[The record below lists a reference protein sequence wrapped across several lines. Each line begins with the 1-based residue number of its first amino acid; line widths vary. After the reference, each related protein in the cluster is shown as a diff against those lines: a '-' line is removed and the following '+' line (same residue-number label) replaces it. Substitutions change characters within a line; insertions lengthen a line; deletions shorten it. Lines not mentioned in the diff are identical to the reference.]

1 MVVFSRP
8 ILSAPAGM
16 DLGGG
21 GGAAAPIDLRK
32 STKKI
37 SNSFVADNSSEHTYI
52 PKLILFIV
60 YLFDN
65 NLRQY
70 IDPNIIAGMV
80 NADSIDRGDHQALMD
95 RRKQKNPNA
104 KPTIMKRGGVLRSLI
119 LHPMLRKIKIIVV
132 LSKSMVMMPLPPRSS
147 RIICEQI

>member
-1 MVVFSRP
+1 M
-8 ILSAPAGM
+8 
-16 DLGGG
+16 
-21 GGAAAPIDLRK
+21 
-32 STKKI
+32 
-37 SNSFVADNSSEHTYI
+37 
-52 PKLILFIV
+52 

-104 KPTIMKRGGVLRSLI
+104 KPTIMKRTKLREYIYECIINTPPDVEENKDHSS
-119 LHPMLRKIKIIVV
+119 PIKIDGDGAITATIVKDYMQTNMNYV
-132 LSKSMVMMPLPPRSS
+132 SVARDA
-147 RIICEQI
+147 RWGVYQRV